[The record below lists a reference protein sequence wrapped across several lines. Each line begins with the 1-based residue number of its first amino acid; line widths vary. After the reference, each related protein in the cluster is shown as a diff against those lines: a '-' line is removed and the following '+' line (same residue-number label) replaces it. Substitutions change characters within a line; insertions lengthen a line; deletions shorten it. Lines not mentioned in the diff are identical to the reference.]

1 MPNRIRLLLL
11 SGFGAGLIPVAPGTW
26 GTLIGTLAFF
36 STVGLPEP
44 WQTACLAAWALAAG
58 GLTIYLGEWA
68 ESYLGGKDPQCCV
81 LDEVAG
87 VLLTLILFRG
97 TSNAFLAAFW
107 TFVLFR
113 ILDIAKLPPARQAE
127 KLPKGWGVLVDDLIS
142 ACYAAAILWGLRWL
156 VPTWFGYW

>member
-1 MPNRIRLLLL
+1 MSDRIRLLLL
-11 SGFGAGLIPVAPGTW
+11 SGFGAGLIPIAPGTW
-26 GTLIGTLAFF
+26 GTLIGTLAFL
-36 STVGLPEP
+36 SVAGLPMTL
-44 WQTACLAAWALAAG
+44 QTAFLIALM
-58 GLTIYLGEWA
+58 LTACFLTVFLGDWA

-156 VPTWFGYW
+156 VPMWFGYW